1 MPGGGPEALPQQRVL
16 MPYEIPPSTPSKGER
31 PALDR
36 QWLTLI
42 QTQGISAFLQGPL
55 VPPATLQTA
64 VQQFNEGQYWRCHE
78 TLEEIWLVEGYPV
91 RLFYQALLK
100 SAVGLLHMERRNRKG
115 SLSKL
120 RDARTG
126 LEPFT
131 PSFMGINT
139 GTLLSEVVSR
149 IGLLE
154 GDSMPDWA
162 DIEARGQVHLLPSQS
177 PE

>member
-1 MPGGGPEALPQQRVL
+1 MDLDPLSQQHAL
-16 MPYEIPPSTPSKGER
+16 MPYEMPPSTPVKGER

-36 QWLTLI
+36 QWLALI
-42 QTQGISAFLQGPL
+42 NDRGISAFLQGPL
-55 VPPATLQTA
+55 VPPAALQTA
-64 VQQFNEGQYWRCHE
+64 IQQFNEGQYWRCHE
-78 TLEEIWLVEGYPV
+78 TLEEIWLREGYPI

-131 PSFMGINT
+131 PSFMGIDT
-139 GTLLSEVVSR
+139 ASLLSEVVVR

-154 GDSMPDWA
+154 GGSVPDWS
-162 DIEARGQVHLLPSQS
+162 DIEAKGQVRLLPAGAQR
-177 PE
+177 

>member
-1 MPGGGPEALPQQRVL
+1 MPI
-16 MPYEIPPSTPSKGER
+16 EIPPSTPSKGER

-42 QTQGISAFLQGPL
+42 HDQGVSPFLQEPI
-55 VPPATLQTA
+55 VPPTALQTA
-64 VQQFNEGQYWRCHE
+64 VEQFNEGQYWRCHE
-78 TLEEIWLVEGYPV
+78 TLEEIWLVEGYPI

-100 SAVGLLHMERRNRKG
+100 AAVGLLHMERRNRKG

-120 RDARTG
+120 IDAREG
-126 LEPFT
+126 LAPFA
-131 PSFMGINT
+131 PSFMGIDT
-139 GTLLSEVVSR
+139 ASLLSEVVVR

-154 GDSMPDWA
+154 GDPVPDWKG
-162 DIEARGQVHLLPSQS
+162 IEAREQVRLLSGRS

>member
-1 MPGGGPEALPQQRVL
+1 MDLDPLSQQHDL
-16 MPYEIPPSTPSKGER
+16 MPFEMPPSTPTKGER

-36 QWLTLI
+36 QWLDLI
-42 QTQGISAFLQGPL
+42 HDRGVNAFLQGPL
-55 VPPATLQTA
+55 VPPAALQTA

-78 TLEEIWLVEGYPV
+78 TLEEIWLREGYPL

-100 SAVGLLHMERRNRKG
+100 SAVGLLHMERRITDRG
-115 SLSKL
+115 ALSKL

-131 PSFMGINT
+131 SSFMGIDTAN
-139 GTLLSEVVSR
+139 LLSEVVAR

-154 GDSMPDWA
+154 GGSVPDWA
-162 DIEARGQVHLLPSQS
+162 DIEARGQVRLLPAVAQR
-177 PE
+177 